1 MVVKKLFLSANY
13 PTHMVVEIETGRYG
27 KFLAVPARKV
37 REDEVTPLPAYIAK
51 GNNAEE
57 APEYMYTMYGLEK
70 GGIL

>member
-13 PTHMVVEIETGRYG
+13 PSYMVAETEKGRYG

-37 REDEVTPLPAYIAK
+37 REEEVTPLPAYIAK

-57 APEYMYTMYGLEK
+57 APEYMYMMYGLKKQEV
-70 GGIL
+70 